1 MVQTGNGG
9 FLVNKNVR
17 RLTDGAM
24 MIAITAV
31 FLLLD
36 RALANTLTY
45 YLMFIMP
52 LPMVFYGAKYGW
64 KGSWAVYAALIL
76 VAFVVT
82 TPQYIFYVAAEG
94 FLGMAYGCGIY
105 NKRPQN
111 QLVIEAMVI
120 GVIVNLID
128 TVIISAMLGYDL
140 TKQTAEM
147 TSMMNQA
154 FEQSGLTMPS
164 NVDLS
169 SMIRELIIV
178 TAILS
183 GVLEGYV
190 THVLSRLMLKRLRFP
205 VDAAQPLLLY
215 YPPKWTGYAALAG
228 FVIYIWTNT
237 HSIANATLLSVLQAY
252 GLIGYFYL
260 IFFGMIAVAG
270 MLALRGNP
278 KRRVLYGILAFIVA
292 LSLSYVA
299 MVLGFLYISAHLH
312 DQILANGGNSHAEK
326 NQ

>member
-1 MVQTGNGG
+1 M
-9 FLVNKNVR
+9 NKNVR

-45 YLMFIMP
+45 YLMFLMP
-52 LPMVFYGAKYGW
+52 LPMVFYGTKYGW
-64 KGSWAVYAALIL
+64 KGSWVVYAALLL
-76 VAFVVT
+76 VSFVVT

-94 FLGMAYGCGIY
+94 FLGMVYGCGIY

-111 QLVIEAMVI
+111 QLVVGAMVI
-120 GVIVNLID
+120 GAIVNLID
-128 TVIISAMLGYDL
+128 TVVISAMLGVDL

-147 TSMMNQA
+147 TSMMNQV
-154 FEQSGLTMPS
+154 FQQSGVALPA
-164 NVDLS
+164 NVDISRL
-169 SMIRELIIV
+169 IRELIIV
-178 TAILS
+178 TAIIS
-183 GVLEGYV
+183 GVLQGYV

-205 VDAAQPLLLY
+205 VEAAQPLLLY
-215 YPPKWTGYAALAG
+215 YPPKWTGYAALGG
-228 FVIYIWTNT
+228 FIVYIWTNT
-237 HSIANATLLSVLQAY
+237 HTIANAALLSLLQAF

-270 MLALRGNP
+270 MLALRGDA
-278 KRRVLYGILAFIVA
+278 KRRVLYGFLAFIVA

-299 MVLGFLYISAHLH
+299 IVLGFLYISAHLH